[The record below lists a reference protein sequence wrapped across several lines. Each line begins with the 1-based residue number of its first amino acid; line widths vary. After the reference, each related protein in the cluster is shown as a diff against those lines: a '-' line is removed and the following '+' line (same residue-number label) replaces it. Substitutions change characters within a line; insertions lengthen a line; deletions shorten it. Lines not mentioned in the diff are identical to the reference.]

1 MFHRRER
8 PMEKNKTSSIWIALR
23 LVGGLAL
30 LLVFLLSVGHLPLLL
45 LD

>member
-1 MFHRRER
+1 
-8 PMEKNKTSSIWIALR
+8 MEKNKTSSIWITLR